1 MPYGA
6 TPGGGGSEGGAGP
19 DLYLSLQQLTH
30 HLTTAQHNHNL
41 RAMQHA
47 QAQLRA
53 TTATTAT
60 PVTPDAGPFAHPLA
74 VQPHLSQDQ
83 HQDQQQLLH
92 LLEQQHGQGQGPHV
106 SEAFRAL
113 SLARECTL
121 DPKAGLPCDPAAAG
135 GGLPCMDPATG
146 LPRVSPVATTPCRG
160 GGSGHT
166 SARVSLAGNLPLL
179 GEGVGEGEGPE
190 GAGAGA
196 RAEAAVAAAAV
207 EFAGWSIAGAGER
220 AESVQLMVRGRRSG
234 QGQGQG

>member
-19 DLYLSLQQLTH
+19 DLYLSLQQMTH

-53 TTATTAT
+53 TAGTTITIT
-60 PVTPDAGPFAHPLA
+60 PESGPFVHPLA
-74 VQPHLSQDQ
+74 AQPHPSQDQ
-83 HQDQQQLLH
+83 HQDRQQLLNPF
-92 LLEQQHGQGQGPHV
+92 EQQQVQVQGPGV
-106 SEAFRAL
+106 LEAFRAL

-146 LPRVSPVATTPCRG
+146 LPRVPPVATPGRA
-160 GGSGHT
+160 GGSGHA
-166 SARVSLAGNLPLL
+166 SARVSLSGNLPLL
-179 GEGVGEGEGPE
+179 GEGEGPE
-190 GAGAGA
+190 GAGPGAGA
-196 RAEAAVAAAAV
+196 EEAAVAAAAV
-207 EFAGWSIAGAGER
+207 EFAGWSIAGTGER
-220 AESVQLMVRGRRSG
+220 AESVQLVVRGRGSG
-234 QGQGQG
+234 QGQG